1 MGHKSLRTVTPTH
14 NCRTQECNFYQQSK
28 QRHAHTTFN
37 SSKYSRRV
45 VRGRDRA
52 KLIRLTFVRRESTR
66 HLQRMSVHGSRQQT
80 PCRCLC
86 TKKQSIGAAAMVVS
100 VKMNSPFYNQ
110 AAHRRG
116 RSRQLSGAAIT
127 RHSFAIGRL
136 TTPFL
141 VRTETVRTQPFS
153 SGNVCR
159 MRPTNHRPL
168 GAVL

>member
-1 MGHKSLRTVTPTH
+1 M
-14 NCRTQECNFYQQSK
+14 
-28 QRHAHTTFN
+28 
-37 SSKYSRRV
+37 
-45 VRGRDRA
+45 
-52 KLIRLTFVRRESTR
+52 R
-66 HLQRMSVHGSRQQT
+66 HLQKMSVHGSRQQA

-86 TKKQSIGAAAMVVS
+86 TKKQSIGAAAVAVS
-100 VKMNSPFYNQ
+100 VTMNSPLSSQ

-116 RSRQLSGAAIT
+116 RSRQLSGAAVT

-159 MRPTNHRPL
+159 MQPTNHRPL
-168 GAVL
+168 GAVLTTSRTTSPSLKLRCFTNHFERSCSVGKYSRIHRTRN